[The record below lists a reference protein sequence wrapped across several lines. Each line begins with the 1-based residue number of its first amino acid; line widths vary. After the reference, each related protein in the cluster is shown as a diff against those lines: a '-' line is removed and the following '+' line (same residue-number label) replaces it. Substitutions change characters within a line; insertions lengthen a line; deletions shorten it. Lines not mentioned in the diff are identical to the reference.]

1 MLSKMAME
9 DIAAL
14 RADGID
20 VPPREVVRLN
30 ALGLRAERG
39 PDSLSVFAAP
49 RVAFLGDSALYE
61 PTLGAEMWLRQ
72 AADAFNV
79 DDEQTWFAL
88 RVLSCSRPWRDL
100 PDPAKRKAVMKA
112 IRETLKALSA
122 FTIRQVENALAWCID
137 GDVAEKGEKPPPRPV
152 SGDTSPDDADEIP
165 PRYSPEFGLFLR
177 GTALRIG
184 TAADM
189 KGMTY
194 SMMVAACDR
203 AEAATGMGFD
213 IKAEKGTALGDYM
226 RALDAVRSAHQDW
239 SQTTT
244 KPTRNNMTSKVTQ
257 PRNICSKMSDVVSSE
272 GDLSLSSVSDS
283 SRLERRPQTASIG
296 VIAEGV

>member
-1 MLSKMAME
+1 MAME

-30 ALGLRAERG
+30 ALGLRVERG
-39 PDSLSVFAAP
+39 TVSAYMFAAP
-49 RVAFLGDSALYE
+49 RVAFLGGSVLHE

-72 AADAFNV
+72 AVDLFDEDDA
-79 DDEQTWFAL
+79 QTWFSL
-88 RVLSCSRPWRDL
+88 RMLSCFRNWREL
-100 PDPAKRKAVMKA
+100 PDPTNRKAVLKA
-112 IRETLKALSA
+112 VKDTLKTLSS
-122 FTIRQVENALAWCID
+122 FTVRQVENALAWCLD
-137 GDVAEKGEKPPPRPV
+137 GDVAEKGENPPHRPA
-152 SGDTSPDDADEIP
+152 SGEIPPDDADEIP

-189 KGMTY
+189 KDMTY

-226 RALDAVRSAHQDW
+226 RTLDAVREAHHFNMA
-239 SQTTT
+239 S
-244 KPTRNNMTSKVTQ
+244 KNVPPTMPTAQVKRYQKIS
-257 PRNICSKMSDVVSSE
+257 SSE
-272 GDLSLSSVSDS
+272 SDKDSDSEGGGVASSLSDS
-283 SRLERRPQTASIG
+283 SLEGRPQTSSIG
-296 VIAEGV
+296 DIAGVV

>member
-30 ALGLRAERG
+30 ALGLRVERG
-39 PDSLSVFAAP
+39 TVSAYMFAAP
-49 RVAFLGDSALYE
+49 RVAFLGGSVLHE

-72 AADAFNV
+72 AVDLFDEDDA
-79 DDEQTWFAL
+79 QTWFSL
-88 RVLSCSRPWRDL
+88 RVLSCFRNWRDL
-100 PDPAKRKAVMKA
+100 PDPTNRKAV
-112 IRETLKALSA
+112 LKAVKDKLKTLSS
-122 FTIRQVENALAWCID
+122 FTVRQVENALAWCLD
-137 GDVAEKGEKPPPRPV
+137 GDAAEKGENPPPRPA
-152 SGDTSPDDADEIP
+152 SDESSPDDADEIP

-189 KGMTY
+189 KDMTY

-203 AEAATGMGFD
+203 AEADTPFGAD
-213 IKAEKGTALGDYM
+213 SKAEKSQAFGDYM
-226 RALDAVRSAHQDW
+226 RALDAVRQDNRERMKAANTTIITSAS
-239 SQTTT
+239 SQTTQAQD
-244 KPTRNNMTSKVTQ
+244 PSSGEDPSSDCSGL
-257 PRNICSKMSDVVSSE
+257 PR
-272 GDLSLSSVSDS
+272 L
-283 SRLERRPQTASIG
+283 RRPQTTSNG
-296 VIAEGV
+296 VMTEGV